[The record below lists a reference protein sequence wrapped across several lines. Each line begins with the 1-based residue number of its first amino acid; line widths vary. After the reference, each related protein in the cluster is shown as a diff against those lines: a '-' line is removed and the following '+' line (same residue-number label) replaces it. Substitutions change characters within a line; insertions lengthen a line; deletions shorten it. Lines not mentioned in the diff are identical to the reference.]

1 MKYVILAVFVIILPV
16 VFKAASGLPV
26 PAFCKYICPA
36 GTLEG
41 GIPLV
46 LLDDSLSGLA
56 GALFH
61 WKVLVLAVIL
71 VSACFLYRSFCRILC
86 PLGAIYS
93 LFAPVALLG
102 VRIDRDTCVD
112 CGRCVRTC
120 KMDVR
125 QVGDR
130 ECIQCGECMKECNVD
145 AIYWKKPWDVKS
157 KK

>member
-71 VSACFLYRSFCRILC
+71 VSACFCTEAFAASSVLWGPSIPCLPLWLC
-86 PLGAIYS
+86 WG
-93 LFAPVALLG
+93 
-102 VRIDRDTCVD
+102 
-112 CGRCVRTC
+112 
-120 KMDVR
+120 
-125 QVGDR
+125 
-130 ECIQCGECMKECNVD
+130 
-145 AIYWKKPWDVKS
+145 
-157 KK
+157 

>member
-1 MKYVILAVFVIILPV
+1 M

-46 LLDDSLSGLA
+46 LLDESLGGLA
-56 GALFH
+56 GALFN
-61 WKVLVLAVIL
+61 WKVLVMAVIL
-71 VSACFLYRSFCRILC
+71 VSACFVYRSFCRFLC

-93 LFAPVALLG
+93 LFAPAALLG
-102 VRIDRDTCVD
+102 VNIDRDACID

-120 KMDVR
+120 KMDIR

-145 AIYWKKPWDVKS
+145 AIYWKKPWNVNGKI
-157 KK
+157 